1 MHKFINYANLL
12 AVRDEPIINFKI
24 IMNKFVMCMQSKL
37 LNVQGWGGG
46 SQIENPFLFRFQ
58 N

>member
-46 SQIENPFLFRFQ
+46 GIVK
-58 N
+58 